1 MIATCTLHS
10 KWSCYFYVYVHLK
23 SDILS
28 NKESIYKNICILI
41 ILYNYVK
48 KQVLQILFM
57 QVKIVLVILES
68 SCFSEN
74 MDFFFEKKPSCIFR
88 MFIVHLKECLSCILQ
103 IFIVYLKNST
113 CSISWKHIMYLAI
126 VHRIFE

>member
-1 MIATCTLHS
+1 M
-10 KWSCYFYVYVHLK
+10 YVHLK

-74 MDFFFEKKPSCIFR
+74 MEFLIF
-88 MFIVHLKECLSCILQ
+88 
-103 IFIVYLKNST
+103 
-113 CSISWKHIMYLAI
+113 
-126 VHRIFE
+126 